1 MTTLFTAFFSATF
14 RSGHDPHFTKLY
26 AIENE
31 AAVVK
36 EGLGSSGSEETE
48 MAADMQ

>member
-1 MTTLFTAFFSATF
+1 MTTLLTAFFPQP
-14 RSGHDPHFTKLY
+14 GHDPHFTKLY